1 MLVKTQAIVLRNTN
15 FRENSIISKMYTREF
30 GIRSYMFHS
39 IRKGKSAVRPSMIQ
53 PLSLVDME
61 VYEKA
66 SASINKVKELRNVPL
81 LLSTQG
87 NIYKKSVALFLVEI
101 LNNCLTEELCDEDLF
116 MYLRDQVLRIENEEV
131 GPLFSSIFLLG
142 FSKYLGVE
150 PQGRYSEESKYF
162 NLEEG
167 IFVAQ
172 EGLNTVDNQTSLLI
186 SLMLHSQEKDL
197 PNIKPQVRRDSLNAL
212 IKYYQI
218 HVMKYKE
225 IKSVQI
231 LSELLA

>member
-30 GIRSYMFHS
+30 GIRSYIFHS
-39 IRKGKSAVRPSMIQ
+39 IRKGKSAIRPSMIQ

-66 SASINKVKELRNVPL
+66 GTSINKVKELRNVPL

-87 NIYKKSVALFLVEI
+87 DMYKKSIALFLVEI
-101 LNNCLTEELCDEDLF
+101 LNNCLTEEMCDEELF
-116 MYLRDQVLRIENEEV
+116 VYIRGQILKIENKDV
-131 GPLFSSIFLLG
+131 GALFSSVFLIGL
-142 FSKYLGVE
+142 SKYLGVE
-150 PQGRYSEESKYF
+150 PQGHFSEESKYF
-162 NLEEG
+162 DLEEG
-167 IFVAQ
+167 VFVAQ
-172 EGLNTVDNQTSLLI
+172 EGLNTLDNQTSLLI
-186 SLMLHSQEKDL
+186 SLILHSQENDL
-197 PNIKPQVRRDSLNAL
+197 PSIKTQVRRDTLNAL

-218 HVMKYKE
+218 HIMKYKE

-231 LSELLA
+231 LSELLE